1 MYNEE
6 KKTIQEMYVCV
17 PIEDGNLLYK
27 FTNFI
32 GTYKYTDMSY
42 THSEDKKNRPE

>member
-32 GTYKYTDMSY
+32 GTYIYM
-42 THSEDKKNRPE
+42 

>member
-32 GTYKYTDMSY
+32 GTYIQVC
-42 THSEDKKNRPE
+42 HILIARIKKKRPE